1 MPTAG
6 QCFPH
11 SDEKDVHSK
20 GQLCPIFLLKV
31 NYKLTVNGNLETS
44 SVLLVW
50 KEWGKPWR
58 SCAYSHSHKSRRV
71 RTSVFL
77 QRGL

>member
-1 MPTAG
+1 MRGCTFKGTAVSHVSVK
-6 QCFPH
+6 Q
-11 SDEKDVHSK
+11 
-20 GQLCPIFLLKV
+20 V
-31 NYKLTVNGNLETS
+31 NYRVTVNGNLKTS
-44 SVLLVW
+44 SLLLVW

-77 QRGL
+77 QREL